1 MQRYFVS
8 EWSNE
13 IKGPD
18 AHHIK
23 HVMRMKTHD
32 EVIICFE
39 GRCFLSSLNI
49 DQEHVYYEKKHE
61 LDHTPTP
68 HITLIQGL
76 PKHPKGETI
85 VKYATLFGA
94 STILFVPMA
103 RSIAKPDNEA
113 NKHRRMTMIA
123 KEASEL
129 SHRFDIPE
137 ILLESS
143 LKKMNWST
151 FNQILLAD
159 ENEKTVQLEQA
170 LPNVDS
176 SQRIALIIGPEG
188 GITDQERSYLQSVGA
203 KAVSLGPRILPTE
216 LASLYALTYLSLK
229 NTKTF

>member
-23 HVMRMKTHD
+23 HVMRMKTDD
-32 EVIICFE
+32 EIIICYE
-39 GRCFLSSLNI
+39 GHCFLSTLTI
-49 DQEHVYYEKKHE
+49 DQDHVYYEKKHE
-61 LDHTPTP
+61 LDHQATP

-76 PKHPKGETI
+76 PKHPKGETV

-94 STILFVPMA
+94 SMILFVPMS

-113 NKHRRMTMIA
+113 NKHRRMALIA

-129 SHRFDIPE
+129 SHRFDVPKIAFE
-137 ILLESS
+137 LS
-143 LKKMNWST
+143 LKQIQWAT
-151 FNQILLAD
+151 FTQIILAD
-159 ENEKTVQLEQA
+159 ENEKTVELDQA
-170 LPNVDS
+170 IPHVDS
-176 SQRIALIIGPEG
+176 TDKIALIIGPEG
-188 GITDQERSYLQSVGA
+188 GITDQERSYLQSIGA

>member
-8 EWSNE
+8 DWQGE
-13 IKGPD
+13 IIGPD

-23 HVMRMKTHD
+23 NVMRMKTGD
-32 EVIICFE
+32 EVIICAH
-39 GRCFLSSLNI
+39 GRCFLSVLSI
-49 DQEHVYYEKKHE
+49 DKDRVLYVQKQE
-61 LDHTPTP
+61 LLAPSSP

-85 VKYATLFGA
+85 VKYATLFGV
-94 STILFVPMA
+94 SSIRFIPML

-113 NKHRRMTMIA
+113 NKHRRMMMIA

-137 ILLESS
+137 IVNEVS
-143 LKKMNWST
+143 LKQITWT
-151 FNQILLAD
+151 AYDVILLAD
-159 ENEKTVQLEQA
+159 EQEKTIQLQDA
-170 LPNVDS
+170 IPWLNPS
-176 SQRIALIIGPEG
+176 MKIALIIGPEG
-188 GITDQERSYLQSVGA
+188 GIADIERHYLVSIGA
-203 KAVSLGPRILPTE
+203 QAVSLGPRILPTE